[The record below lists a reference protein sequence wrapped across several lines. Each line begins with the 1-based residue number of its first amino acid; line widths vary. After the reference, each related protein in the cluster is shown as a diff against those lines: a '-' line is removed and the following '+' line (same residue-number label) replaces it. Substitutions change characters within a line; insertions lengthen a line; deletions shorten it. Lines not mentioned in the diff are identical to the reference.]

1 MHHTEA
7 LILKKD
13 EWGEADWLITALS
26 ADFGKIRLLAQGA
39 RKHGAK
45 LQGHLEPGSVSGLS
59 FVVGRNG
66 YRLTGARL
74 AAFPTAVRGS
84 LSKTRALNIILQAFD
99 ANLLEEP
106 DRAPELFRLAE
117 ETLGAL
123 CTAEH
128 LTAVRRLTAW
138 FHTRLAMLLGVFP
151 SPRSPEA
158 RRVPSLLKIA
168 DCPPARL
175 DASGLEPDALERELT
190 WLIQKLGGGLAA
202 IGPVSTGAPAIDPVG

>member
-1 MHHTEA
+1 MMHHTEA

-84 LSKTRALNIILQAFD
+84 LSKTRALNIILQALVLDVIRMVSLKQWWESPHFC
-99 ANLLEEP
+99 
-106 DRAPELFRLAE
+106 R
-117 ETLGAL
+117 TL
-123 CTAEH
+123 TI
-128 LTAVRRLTAW
+128 
-138 FHTRLAMLLGVFP
+138 LLGRINFYGFP
-151 SPRSPEA
+151 
-158 RRVPSLLKIA
+158 
-168 DCPPARL
+168 
-175 DASGLEPDALERELT
+175 
-190 WLIQKLGGGLAA
+190 
-202 IGPVSTGAPAIDPVG
+202 